1 MIRFVKA
8 PDNSLVPDI
17 AEKLPGRGVWVLSD
31 RGSLEQ
37 AINNGGFKR
46 GLKANVKID
55 AAVIDLTVRLL
66 RQRVLSLMTMAL
78 KGGRIYLGF
87 DQVKS
92 AAQSEVLGWRI
103 EASDGAAGGRGKIR
117 VLTKAVSQEM
127 DQTPTPVIGCFSA
140 VELGQALSR
149 EAIVHGAI
157 KAGPMAKPFK
167 HAVKRLS
174 GFCDLVPESWEDKIH
189 EGSKYSAER
198 NGDKG

>member
-31 RGSLEQ
+31 RSSLEQ
-37 AINNGGFKR
+37 AISNGGFKR
-46 GLKANVKID
+46 GLKTNIKVD
-55 AAVIDLTVRLL
+55 AEVVDLTIKLL

-92 AAQSEVLGWRI
+92 AAQTEILGWRV

-127 DQTPTPVIGCFSA
+127 GRIPTPVIGCFTG
-140 VELGQALSR
+140 VELGQALGR
-149 EAIVHGAI
+149 EAIVHAAI

-189 EGSKYSAER
+189 EGSEFSAQS